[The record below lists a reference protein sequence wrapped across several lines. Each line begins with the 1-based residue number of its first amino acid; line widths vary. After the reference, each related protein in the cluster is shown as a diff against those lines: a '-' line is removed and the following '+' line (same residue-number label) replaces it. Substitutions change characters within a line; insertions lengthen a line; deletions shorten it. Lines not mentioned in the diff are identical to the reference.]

1 MSLSDP
7 AFRAI
12 FEDAP
17 LGICVVDKDLK
28 IVDVNDAYCRML
40 GYTEAEM
47 MGRRIPDI
55 THPED
60 RQRDIEFVSL
70 LLSGQIPRYAAE
82 KRYVSKS
89 GQVVW
94 AEIVVTPLLD
104 RSGVSRYVF
113 SMARNITDRRA
124 LGRILPVCS
133 SCRKIR
139 DPVGHWREL
148 EAYLRKCADSEVQEV
163 LCPDCAR
170 SAH

>member
-17 LGICVVDKDLK
+17 LGICVVDEDLK

-60 RQRDIEFVSL
+60 RQRDIEFVPL
-70 LLSGQIPRYAAE
+70 LLSGQVPRYKAE
-82 KRYVSKS
+82 KRYISKA
-89 GQVVW
+89 GEVVW

-104 RSGVSRYVF
+104 QSGVSRYVF

-133 SCRKIR
+133 SCHKIR
-139 DPVGHWREL
+139 DPLGRWSEL
-148 EAYLRKCADSEVQEV
+148 ETYLRTCAESEVRDE

-170 SAH
+170 SAR

>member
-17 LGICVVDKDLK
+17 LGICVVDKDLT

-47 MGRRIPDI
+47 MGRHIPEI

-60 RQRDIEFVSL
+60 RQRDIEFVPL
-70 LLSGQIPRYAAE
+70 LLSGQVPLYKAE
-82 KRYVSKS
+82 KRYISKT
-89 GQVVW
+89 GEVVW
-94 AEIVVTPLLD
+94 AEIVVTALLHQ
-104 RSGVSRYVF
+104 SGVSRYVF

-133 SCRKIR
+133 SCRRIR
-139 DPVGHWREL
+139 EPLGQWSEL
-148 EAYLRKCADSEVQEV
+148 ETYLRRCAEADVQES

-170 SAH
+170 SAP